1 MFSRVFNLRYN
12 LHCSKDCE
20 NRTFHLPKECMVR
33 THTVN
38 LTPEH
43 DCREMG
49 TFLPKLPTDIEANH
63 SHLNS
68 CKIDGK
74 NDAITA
80 YSEAKKHVSVTRKCH
95 NHRPQ
100 TNQWHREQEE

>member
-1 MFSRVFNLRYN
+1 MRYDEGLIRKQCSLGVFNLRYN

-33 THTVN
+33 THKVN
-38 LTPEH
+38 LSPEH

-49 TFLPKLPTDIEANH
+49 TFLPTHPTNSEANH

-68 CKIDGK
+68 
-74 NDAITA
+74 
-80 YSEAKKHVSVTRKCH
+80 
-95 NHRPQ
+95 
-100 TNQWHREQEE
+100 